1 MEGRKMSKSSLSV
14 LAKAVASK
22 RGLTQAEAER
32 FIATMFEVAGAGIQE
47 DKLLKMKWLGTF
59 KITSVKDR
67 ESVDVNTGE
76 RILIEGRDKIS
87 FTPDNILKEIINKP
101 FAQFETVVVNDGVD
115 FSDID
120 EKFANMEREEELQL
134 QKEQELQLLKGQE
147 CHDEE
152 VVQEEQNAEL
162 PQKAEL
168 SQEEEHSQEVE
179 LNEDLPQEEELSQ
192 EEEHSQEV
200 ELNEELPQE
209 AKKSQE
215 SLLDAELE
223 SQEGGQKD
231 ELPQEVNTPISE
243 ETVALS
249 SELKN
254 AEISE
259 DDIPETSEDNIS
271 QTSEDDIPETSEDD
285 IPETSEDNISQT
297 SEDTISKTEEN
308 GIPEEVGMLISH
320 LKENGSAAEEI
331 ERVEEA
337 KVKEEAEAP
346 KAAEAHVEKTPA
358 EEKIVV
364 SQSDVE
370 NKKQSEYDETLDED
384 EAYASDRHHFVIP
397 KYVVALVCVV
407 FVALLGGLCWFAFI
421 YGKMQAR
428 QEQMEMQ
435 LKAIKPQPQ
444 PKPKPKVVAP
454 VDTAKSVASLDDK
467 TDAENAPVNG
477 AQANNEQTDH
487 SQLAMKKKAKQDSI
501 RMAQANNAVKM
512 AEKASEYLN
521 DPRIRTG
528 AYRIVG
534 VEKTV
539 TVKSGQTLAGLSKL
553 YLGPGMECYMQ
564 AINGCSEIK
573 SGQKVKIP
581 KLELKRKGKKN

>member
-32 FIATMFEVAGAGIQE
+32 FIATMFEVAGDGIQE

-120 EKFANMEREEELQL
+120 EKFANMEREEEELQL
-134 QKEQELQLLKGQE
+134 QKEQE

-162 PQKAEL
+162 PQKQEL
-168 SQEEEHSQEVE
+168 SQEEEHSREEV
-179 LNEDLPQEEELSQ
+179 
-192 EEEHSQEV
+192 HSQEV
-200 ELNEELPQE
+200 ELNGDLSQE

-215 SLLDAELE
+215 SLLDAELQ

-231 ELPQEVNTPISE
+231 ELSQEVNTPISE

-259 DDIPETSEDNIS
+259 DNISETSEDNIS
-271 QTSEDDIPETSEDD
+271 QTSD
-285 IPETSEDNISQT
+285 
-297 SEDTISKTEEN
+297 DTISNTEEN
-308 GIPEEVGMLISH
+308 GIPDEVGMLISH
-320 LKENGSAAEEI
+320 LKENKSEAEEI

-337 KVKEEAEAP
+337 KVKEEAEVP

-358 EEKIVV
+358 EAKVVV
-364 SQSDVE
+364 SQSNVE
-370 NKKQSEYDETLDED
+370 NKKQPEYDETLDED
-384 EAYASDRHHFVIP
+384 EAYASDRHHLVIP
-397 KYVVALVCVV
+397 KYVVALVSVV

-435 LKAIKPQPQ
+435 LKAVKPQPQ
-444 PKPKPKVVAP
+444 PKPKPTVVTP
-454 VDTAKSVASLDDK
+454 VDTAKSVASSDDK
-467 TDAENAPVNG
+467 TDAENALANG

-487 SQLAMKKKAKQDSI
+487 AQLAMKKKAKQDSI

-539 TVKSGQTLAGLSKL
+539 TAKSGQTLAGLSKL

-573 SGQKVKIP
+573 PGQKVKIP

>member
-1 MEGRKMSKSSLSV
+1 MEGRKMNKSSLSV

-120 EKFANMEREEELQL
+120 EKFANMEREEELLL
-134 QKEQELQLLKGQE
+134 QKEQER
-147 CHDEE
+147 HDDE
-152 VVQEEQNAEL
+152 VVLEEQNAEQPQELDQNVRQSREEEQSQENL
-162 PQKAEL
+162 PDAEL
-168 SQEEEHSQEVE
+168 QSQENLPDAELQSQENLSDAE
-179 LNEDLPQEEELSQ
+179 LQSQ
-192 EEEHSQEV
+192 ENNLSDAELQSQENNLSDA
-200 ELNEELPQE
+200 ELQSQE
-209 AKKSQE
+209 NLSDAKLQSQDDGEKNDLSQE
-215 SLLDAELE
+215 SLLNEELT
-223 SQEGGQKD
+223 QENNQKV
-231 ELPQEVNTPISE
+231 EQPQEVKSPISE
-243 ETVALS
+243 ENVALS

-254 AEISE
+254 V
-259 DDIPETSEDNIS
+259 ETSADDF
-271 QTSEDDIPETSEDD
+271 SET
-285 IPETSEDNISQT
+285 
-297 SEDTISKTEEN
+297 
-308 GIPEEVGMLISH
+308 
-320 LKENGSAAEEI
+320 
-331 ERVEEA
+331 
-337 KVKEEAEAP
+337 
-346 KAAEAHVEKTPA
+346 
-358 EEKIVV
+358 
-364 SQSDVE
+364 
-370 NKKQSEYDETLDED
+370 
-384 EAYASDRHHFVIP
+384 YASDRHHLVIP

-407 FVALLGGLCWFAFI
+407 FVALLGGLCWFAFT

-454 VDTAKSVASLDDK
+454 VDTAKSVASSDDK
-467 TDAENAPVNG
+467 TDAENVLANG
-477 AQANNEQTDH
+477 AQANNAQADH
-487 SQLAMKKKAKQDSI
+487 AQLAMKKKVKQDSI

-512 AEKASEYLN
+512 AEKASVYLN

-534 VEKTV
+534 VEKTM
-539 TVKSGQTLAGLSKL
+539 TAKSGQTLAGLSKL

-573 SGQKVKIP
+573 PGQKVKIP

>member
-1 MEGRKMSKSSLSV
+1 MSKSSLSV

-32 FIATMFEVAGAGIQE
+32 FIATMFEVAGDGIQE

-101 FAQFETVVVNDGVD
+101 FAQFETVVVNDGID

-120 EKFANMEREEELQL
+120 EKFANMEREEEELQL
-134 QKEQELQLLKGQE
+134 QKEQE

-152 VVQEEQNAEL
+152 LVQEEQNAEL
-162 PQKAEL
+162 PQKEDL
-168 SQEEEHSQEVE
+168 SQEEEQPREEEHSQEVE
-179 LNEDLPQEEELSQ
+179 LNENLSQ
-192 EEEHSQEV
+192 K
-200 ELNEELPQE
+200 

-215 SLLDAELE
+215 SLLDAELQ

-231 ELPQEVNTPISE
+231 ELSQEVNTPISE

-259 DDIPETSEDNIS
+259 DDISDTSEDNIS
-271 QTSEDDIPETSEDD
+271 QTSD
-285 IPETSEDNISQT
+285 
-297 SEDTISKTEEN
+297 DTISKTEEN

-320 LKENGSAAEEI
+320 LKKNESEAEEI

-337 KVKEEAEAP
+337 KVKEEAEVP
-346 KAAEAHVEKTPA
+346 KAAEAHVEKTP
-358 EEKIVV
+358 EEAKVVV
-364 SQSDVE
+364 SQSNVE
-370 NKKQSEYDETLDED
+370 NKKQPEYDETLDED
-384 EAYASDRHHFVIP
+384 EAYASDHHHLVIP
-397 KYVVALVCVV
+397 KYVVALVSVV

-444 PKPKPKVVAP
+444 PKPKPTVVAP
-454 VDTAKSVASLDDK
+454 VDTAKSVASSDDK
-467 TDAENAPVNG
+467 TDAENALANG

-487 SQLAMKKKAKQDSI
+487 AQLAMKKKAKQDSI

-512 AEKASEYLN
+512 AEKASVYLN

-539 TVKSGQTLAGLSKL
+539 TAKSGQTLAGLSKL

-573 SGQKVKIP
+573 PGQKVKIP

>member
-1 MEGRKMSKSSLSV
+1 MSKSSLSV

-32 FIATMFEVAGAGIQE
+32 FIATMFEVAGDGIQE

-87 FTPDNILKEIINKP
+87 FTPDNILKEIVNKP
-101 FAQFETVVVNDGVD
+101 FAQFETVVVNDGID

-120 EKFANMEREEELQL
+120 EKFANMEREEEELQL
-134 QKEQELQLLKGQE
+134 QKEQE

-152 VVQEEQNAEL
+152 VVQEEQPKKE
-162 PQKAEL
+162 EL
-168 SQEEEHSQEVE
+168 SQEEEQPREEEHSQEVE
-179 LNEDLPQEEELSQ
+179 LNEDLS
-192 EEEHSQEV
+192 
-200 ELNEELPQE
+200 QE

-215 SLLDAELE
+215 SLLDAELQ

-231 ELPQEVNTPISE
+231 ELSQEANTPISE

-259 DDIPETSEDNIS
+259 DDISETSEDDISETSEDNISETSEDNIS
-271 QTSEDDIPETSEDD
+271 QTSD
-285 IPETSEDNISQT
+285 
-297 SEDTISKTEEN
+297 DTISKTEEN

-320 LKENGSAAEEI
+320 LKENKSEAEEI

-337 KVKEEAEAP
+337 KVKEEAEVP
-346 KAAEAHVEKTPA
+346 KAAEAYVEETPTEA
-358 EEKIVV
+358 KVVV
-364 SQSDVE
+364 SQSNVE
-370 NKKQSEYDETLDED
+370 NKKQPEYDETLDED
-384 EAYASDRHHFVIP
+384 EAHASDRHHLVIP
-397 KYVVALVCVV
+397 KYVVALVSVV

-444 PKPKPKVVAP
+444 PKPKPTVVAP
-454 VDTAKSVASLDDK
+454 VDTAKSVASSDDK
-467 TDAENAPVNG
+467 TDAENVLANG

-487 SQLAMKKKAKQDSI
+487 AQLAMKKKAKQDSI

-512 AEKASEYLN
+512 AEKASVYLN

-539 TVKSGQTLAGLSKL
+539 TAKSGQTLAGLSKL

-573 SGQKVKIP
+573 PGQKVKIP
-581 KLELKRKGKKN
+581 KLKLKRKGKKN

>member
-1 MEGRKMSKSSLSV
+1 MSKSSLSV

-120 EKFANMEREEELQL
+120 EKFANMEREEELLL
-134 QKEQELQLLKGQE
+134 QKEQER
-147 CHDEE
+147 HDDE
-152 VVQEEQNAEL
+152 VVLEEQNAEQPQELDQNVRQSREEEQSQENL
-162 PQKAEL
+162 PDAEL
-168 SQEEEHSQEVE
+168 QSQENNLSDAELQSQENLSDAKLQSQDDGE
-179 LNEDLPQEEELSQ
+179 KNDL
-192 EEEHSQEV
+192 
-200 ELNEELPQE
+200 
-209 AKKSQE
+209 SQE
-215 SLLDAELE
+215 SLLNEELT
-223 SQEGGQKD
+223 QENNQKV
-231 ELPQEVNTPISE
+231 EQPQEVKSPISE
-243 ETVALS
+243 ENVALS

-254 AEISE
+254 V
-259 DDIPETSEDNIS
+259 ETSADDF
-271 QTSEDDIPETSEDD
+271 SET
-285 IPETSEDNISQT
+285 
-297 SEDTISKTEEN
+297 
-308 GIPEEVGMLISH
+308 
-320 LKENGSAAEEI
+320 
-331 ERVEEA
+331 
-337 KVKEEAEAP
+337 
-346 KAAEAHVEKTPA
+346 
-358 EEKIVV
+358 
-364 SQSDVE
+364 
-370 NKKQSEYDETLDED
+370 
-384 EAYASDRHHFVIP
+384 YASDHHHLVIP

-407 FVALLGGLCWFAFI
+407 FVALLGGLCWFAFT

-444 PKPKPKVVAP
+444 PKPKPTVVAP
-454 VDTAKSVASLDDK
+454 VDTAKSVASSDDK
-467 TDAENAPVNG
+467 TDAKNVLANG

-487 SQLAMKKKAKQDSI
+487 AQLAMKKKARQDSI

-539 TVKSGQTLAGLSKL
+539 TAKSGQTLAGLSKL

-573 SGQKVKIP
+573 TGQKVKIP
-581 KLELKRKGKKN
+581 KLELKRKGKKNKSAM

>member
-1 MEGRKMSKSSLSV
+1 MSKSSLSV

-32 FIATMFEVAGAGIQE
+32 FIATMFEVAGDGIQE

-87 FTPDNILKEIINKP
+87 FTPDNILKEIVNKP
-101 FAQFETVVVNDGVD
+101 FAQFETVVVNDGID

-120 EKFANMEREEELQL
+120 EKFANMEREEEELQL
-134 QKEQELQLLKGQE
+134 QKEQE

-152 VVQEEQNAEL
+152 VVQEELNAEQ
-162 PQKAEL
+162 PQ
-168 SQEEEHSQEVE
+168 
-179 LNEDLPQEEELSQ
+179 NEDLS
-192 EEEHSQEV
+192 
-200 ELNEELPQE
+200 QE

-215 SLLDAELE
+215 SLLDAELQ

-231 ELPQEVNTPISE
+231 DLSQEANTPISE

-259 DDIPETSEDNIS
+259 DDISETSEDNIS
-271 QTSEDDIPETSEDD
+271 QTSD
-285 IPETSEDNISQT
+285 
-297 SEDTISKTEEN
+297 DTISKTEEN

-320 LKENGSAAEEI
+320 LKKNESEAEEI

-337 KVKEEAEAP
+337 KVKEEAEVP

-358 EEKIVV
+358 EAKVVV
-364 SQSDVE
+364 SQSNVE
-370 NKKQSEYDETLDED
+370 NKKQPEYDETLDED
-384 EAYASDRHHFVIP
+384 EAYASDHHHLVIP
-397 KYVVALVCVV
+397 KYVVALVSVV

-444 PKPKPKVVAP
+444 PKPKPTVVAP
-454 VDTAKSVASLDDK
+454 VDTAKSVASSDDK
-467 TDAENAPVNG
+467 TDAENALANG

-487 SQLAMKKKAKQDSI
+487 AQLAMKKKAKQDSI

-512 AEKASEYLN
+512 AEKASVYLN

-539 TVKSGQTLAGLSKL
+539 TAKSGQTLAGLSKL
-553 YLGPGMECYMQ
+553 YLGSGMECYMQ

-573 SGQKVKIP
+573 PGQKVKIP

>member
-32 FIATMFEVAGAGIQE
+32 FIATMFEVAGDGIQE

-101 FAQFETVVVNDGVD
+101 FAQFETVVVNDGID

-120 EKFANMEREEELQL
+120 EKFANMEREEEELQL
-134 QKEQELQLLKGQE
+134 QKEQECHDEKEQE

-152 VVQEEQNAEL
+152 VVQEEQNAEQ
-162 PQKAEL
+162 PQKEDL
-168 SQEEEHSQEVE
+168 SQEEEQPREEEHSQEVE
-179 LNEDLPQEEELSQ
+179 LNEDLS
-192 EEEHSQEV
+192 
-200 ELNEELPQE
+200 QE

-215 SLLDAELE
+215 SLLDAELQ
-223 SQEGGQKD
+223 SLEGGQKD
-231 ELPQEVNTPISE
+231 ELSQEVNTPISE

-259 DDIPETSEDNIS
+259 DDISETSEDNIS
-271 QTSEDDIPETSEDD
+271 QTSD
-285 IPETSEDNISQT
+285 
-297 SEDTISKTEEN
+297 DTISKTEEN

-320 LKENGSAAEEI
+320 LKKNESEAEEI

-337 KVKEEAEAP
+337 KVKEEAEVP
-346 KAAEAHVEKTPA
+346 KAAEAHVEKTP
-358 EEKIVV
+358 EEAKVV
-364 SQSDVE
+364 ASQSNVE
-370 NKKQSEYDETLDED
+370 NKKQPEYDETLDED
-384 EAYASDRHHFVIP
+384 EAYASDRHHLVIP
-397 KYVVALVCVV
+397 KYVVALVSVV

-444 PKPKPKVVAP
+444 PKPQPTVVAP
-454 VDTAKSVASLDDK
+454 VDTAKSVASSDDK
-467 TDAENAPVNG
+467 TDAENALANG

-487 SQLAMKKKAKQDSI
+487 AQLAMKKKAKQDSI

-512 AEKASEYLN
+512 AEKASVYLN

-539 TVKSGQTLAGLSKL
+539 TAKSGQTLAGLSKL

-573 SGQKVKIP
+573 PGQKVKIP

>member
-22 RGLTQAEAER
+22 RGLTQVEAER
-32 FIATMFEVAGAGIQE
+32 FIATMFDVAGAGIQE

-101 FAQFETVVVNDGVD
+101 FAQFETVVVNDGID

-120 EKFANMEREEELQL
+120 EKFANMEREEEELQL
-134 QKEQELQLLKGQE
+134 QKEQE

-162 PQKAEL
+162 PQK
-168 SQEEEHSQEVE
+168 
-179 LNEDLPQEEELSQ
+179 EELSQ
-192 EEEHSQEV
+192 EEEQPREELHSQEV
-200 ELNEELPQE
+200 ELKGDLSQE

-215 SLLDAELE
+215 SLLDAESQ

-231 ELPQEVNTPISE
+231 ELSQEVNTPISE

-259 DDIPETSEDNIS
+259 DNISETSEDNL
-271 QTSEDDIPETSEDD
+271 
-285 IPETSEDNISQT
+285 SQT

-320 LKENGSAAEEI
+320 LKENDSAAEEI

-337 KVKEEAEAP
+337 KVNEEAEVS

-358 EEKIVV
+358 EEKVVV
-364 SQSDVE
+364 SQSNVE

-384 EAYASDRHHFVIP
+384 EAYASDHHHFVIP

-407 FVALLGGLCWFAFI
+407 FVALLGGLCWFAFT

-454 VDTAKSVASLDDK
+454 VDTAKSVASSDDK
-467 TDAENAPVNG
+467 TDAENAPANG
-477 AQANNEQTDH
+477 AQANNEQADH
-487 SQLAMKKKAKQDSI
+487 AQLALKKKAKQDSI
-501 RMAQANNAVKM
+501 RMTQANDAVKM

-539 TVKSGQTLAGLSKL
+539 TAKSGQTLPGLSKL

-573 SGQKVKIP
+573 PGQKVKIP
-581 KLELKRKGKKN
+581 KLELKRKRKKN

>member
-32 FIATMFEVAGAGIQE
+32 FIATMFEVAGDGIQE

-101 FAQFETVVVNDGVD
+101 FAQFETVVVNDGID

-120 EKFANMEREEELQL
+120 EKFANMEREEEELQL
-134 QKEQELQLLKGQE
+134 QKEQE

-152 VVQEEQNAEL
+152 VVQEEQNAEQ
-162 PQKAEL
+162 PQNEDL
-168 SQEEEHSQEVE
+168 SQVEEQPREENLSQEVE
-179 LNEDLPQEEELSQ
+179 LNEDLS
-192 EEEHSQEV
+192 
-200 ELNEELPQE
+200 QE
-209 AKKSQE
+209 AKKPQE
-215 SLLDAELE
+215 SLLDAELQ
-223 SQEGGQKD
+223 SQEDGQKD
-231 ELPQEVNTPISE
+231 ELSQEVNTPISE

-259 DDIPETSEDNIS
+259 DDISETSEDNIS
-271 QTSEDDIPETSEDD
+271 QTSD
-285 IPETSEDNISQT
+285 
-297 SEDTISKTEEN
+297 DTISKTEEN

-320 LKENGSAAEEI
+320 LKKNESEAEEI

-337 KVKEEAEAP
+337 KVKEEPEVP

-358 EEKIVV
+358 EAKVVV
-364 SQSDVE
+364 SQSNVE
-370 NKKQSEYDETLDED
+370 NKKQPEYDETLDED
-384 EAYASDRHHFVIP
+384 EAYASDHHHLVIP
-397 KYVVALVCVV
+397 KYVVALVSVV

-435 LKAIKPQPQ
+435 LKAIKPQLQ

-454 VDTAKSVASLDDK
+454 VDTAKSVASSDDK
-467 TDAENAPVNG
+467 TDAENALANG

-487 SQLAMKKKAKQDSI
+487 AQLAMKKKAKQDSI

-512 AEKASEYLN
+512 AEKASVYLN

-539 TVKSGQTLAGLSKL
+539 TAKSGQTLAGLSKL

-573 SGQKVKIP
+573 PGQKVKIP

>member
-1 MEGRKMSKSSLSV
+1 MEGRKMNKSSLSV

-87 FTPDNILKEIINKP
+87 FTPDNIMKEIINKP

-120 EKFANMEREEELQL
+120 EKFANMEREEELLL
-134 QKEQELQLLKGQE
+134 QKEQER
-147 CHDEE
+147 HDDE
-152 VVQEEQNAEL
+152 VVLEEQNAEQPQELDQNVRQSREEEQSQENL
-162 PQKAEL
+162 PDAEL
-168 SQEEEHSQEVE
+168 QSQENLPDAELQSQENLPDAE
-179 LNEDLPQEEELSQ
+179 LQSQ
-192 EEEHSQEV
+192 ENLSDAELQSQENLPDA
-200 ELNEELPQE
+200 ELQSQENLPDAELQSQDDGE
-209 AKKSQE
+209 KNDLSQE
-215 SLLDAELE
+215 SLLNEELT
-223 SQEGGQKD
+223 QENNQKV
-231 ELPQEVNTPISE
+231 EQPQEVKSPISE
-243 ETVALS
+243 ENVALS

-254 AEISE
+254 V
-259 DDIPETSEDNIS
+259 ETSADDF
-271 QTSEDDIPETSEDD
+271 SET
-285 IPETSEDNISQT
+285 
-297 SEDTISKTEEN
+297 
-308 GIPEEVGMLISH
+308 
-320 LKENGSAAEEI
+320 
-331 ERVEEA
+331 
-337 KVKEEAEAP
+337 
-346 KAAEAHVEKTPA
+346 
-358 EEKIVV
+358 
-364 SQSDVE
+364 
-370 NKKQSEYDETLDED
+370 
-384 EAYASDRHHFVIP
+384 YASDRHHLVIP

-407 FVALLGGLCWFAFI
+407 FVALLGGLCWFAFT

-435 LKAIKPQPQ
+435 LKATQSQSKP
-444 PKPKPKVVAP
+444 VAAVP
-454 VDTAKSVASLDDK
+454 VDTAKSVASSDEKDLSAKMDVES
-467 TDAENAPVNG
+467 AQANG
-477 AQANNEQTDH
+477 AQANNAQADH
-487 SQLAMKKKAKQDSI
+487 AQLAMKKKAKQDSI

-539 TVKSGQTLAGLSKL
+539 TAKSGQTLAGLSKL

-573 SGQKVKIP
+573 TGQKVKIP

>member
-1 MEGRKMSKSSLSV
+1 MSKSSLSV

-32 FIATMFEVAGAGIQE
+32 FIATMFEVAGDGIQE

-87 FTPDNILKEIINKP
+87 FTPDNILKEIVNKP
-101 FAQFETVVVNDGVD
+101 FAQFETVVVNDGID

-120 EKFANMEREEELQL
+120 EKFANMEREEEELQL
-134 QKEQELQLLKGQE
+134 QKEQE
-147 CHDEE
+147 CHGEE
-152 VVQEEQNAEL
+152 VVQEEQ
-162 PQKAEL
+162 PQK
-168 SQEEEHSQEVE
+168 
-179 LNEDLPQEEELSQ
+179 EELSQ
-192 EEEHSQEV
+192 EEEQ
-200 ELNEELPQE
+200 PR
-209 AKKSQE
+209 E
-215 SLLDAELE
+215 SLLDAELQ

-231 ELPQEVNTPISE
+231 ELSQEANTPISE

-259 DDIPETSEDNIS
+259 DNISVTSEDNIS
-271 QTSEDDIPETSEDD
+271 QTSD
-285 IPETSEDNISQT
+285 
-297 SEDTISKTEEN
+297 DTISQTEEN

-320 LKENGSAAEEI
+320 LKENKSEAEEI

-337 KVKEEAEAP
+337 KVKEEAEVP
-346 KAAEAHVEKTPA
+346 KAAEAYVEKTPTEA
-358 EEKIVV
+358 KVVV
-364 SQSDVE
+364 SQSNVE
-370 NKKQSEYDETLDED
+370 NKKQPEYDETLDED
-384 EAYASDRHHFVIP
+384 EAHASDRHHLVIP
-397 KYVVALVCVV
+397 KYVVALVSVV

-454 VDTAKSVASLDDK
+454 VDTAKSVASSDDK
-467 TDAENAPVNG
+467 TDAENVLANG
-477 AQANNEQTDH
+477 AQTNNEQTDH
-487 SQLAMKKKAKQDSI
+487 AQLTMKKKAKQDSI

-512 AEKASEYLN
+512 AEKASVYLN

-539 TVKSGQTLAGLSKL
+539 TAKSGQTLAGLSKL

-573 SGQKVKIP
+573 PGQKVKIP

>member
-1 MEGRKMSKSSLSV
+1 MSKSSLSV

-32 FIATMFEVAGAGIQE
+32 FIATMFEVAGDGIQE

-101 FAQFETVVVNDGVD
+101 FAQFETVVVNDGID

-120 EKFANMEREEELQL
+120 EKFANMEREEEELQL
-134 QKEQELQLLKGQE
+134 QKEQE

-152 VVQEEQNAEL
+152 VVQEEQ
-162 PQKAEL
+162 PQK
-168 SQEEEHSQEVE
+168 
-179 LNEDLPQEEELSQ
+179 EELSQ
-192 EEEHSQEV
+192 EEEQPREEEHSQEF
-200 ELNEELPQE
+200 ELNEDLSQE
-209 AKKSQE
+209 EEQPQE
-215 SLLDAELE
+215 SLLDAELQ

-231 ELPQEVNTPISE
+231 ELSQEANTPISE

-259 DDIPETSEDNIS
+259 DDISETSEDNIS
-271 QTSEDDIPETSEDD
+271 QTSD
-285 IPETSEDNISQT
+285 
-297 SEDTISKTEEN
+297 DTISKTEEN

-320 LKENGSAAEEI
+320 LKENESEAEEI
-331 ERVEEA
+331 ERVEEV
-337 KVKEEAEAP
+337 KVKEEAEVP

-358 EEKIVV
+358 EAKVVV
-364 SQSDVE
+364 SQSNVE
-370 NKKQSEYDETLDED
+370 NKKQPEYDETLDED
-384 EAYASDRHHFVIP
+384 EAYASDRHHLVIP
-397 KYVVALVCVV
+397 KYVVALVSVV

-435 LKAIKPQPQ
+435 LKAIKPQLQ
-444 PKPKPKVVAP
+444 PKPKPTVVAP
-454 VDTAKSVASLDDK
+454 VDTAKSVASSDDK
-467 TDAENAPVNG
+467 TDAENVQANG

-487 SQLAMKKKAKQDSI
+487 AQLAMKKKAKQDSI

-512 AEKASEYLN
+512 AEKASVYLN

-539 TVKSGQTLAGLSKL
+539 TAKSGQTLAGLSKL

-573 SGQKVKIP
+573 PGQKVKIP

>member
-32 FIATMFEVAGAGIQE
+32 FIATMFEVAGDGIQE

-101 FAQFETVVVNDGVD
+101 FAQFETVVVNDGID

-120 EKFANMEREEELQL
+120 EKFANMEREEEELQL
-134 QKEQELQLLKGQE
+134 QKEQE

-152 VVQEEQNAEL
+152 VVQEEQNAEQ
-162 PQKAEL
+162 PQ
-168 SQEEEHSQEVE
+168 
-179 LNEDLPQEEELSQ
+179 NEDLS
-192 EEEHSQEV
+192 
-200 ELNEELPQE
+200 QE

-215 SLLDAELE
+215 SLLDAELQ

-231 ELPQEVNTPISE
+231 ELSQEANTPISE

-254 AEISE
+254 AEIPE
-259 DDIPETSEDNIS
+259 DDISETSEDNIS
-271 QTSEDDIPETSEDD
+271 QTSED
-285 IPETSEDNISQT
+285 NISQT
-297 SEDTISKTEEN
+297 SDDTISKTEEN

-320 LKENGSAAEEI
+320 LKENKSEAEEI

-337 KVKEEAEAP
+337 KVKEEAEVP
-346 KAAEAHVEKTPA
+346 KAAEVHVEETPA
-358 EEKIVV
+358 EAKVV
-364 SQSDVE
+364 ASQSNVE
-370 NKKQSEYDETLDED
+370 NKKQPEYDETLNED
-384 EAYASDRHHFVIP
+384 EAYASDRHHLVIP
-397 KYVVALVCVV
+397 KYVVALVSVV

-454 VDTAKSVASLDDK
+454 VDTAKSVASSDDK
-467 TDAENAPVNG
+467 TDAENVQANG

-487 SQLAMKKKAKQDSI
+487 AQLAMKKKAKQDSI

-512 AEKASEYLN
+512 AEKASVYLN

-539 TVKSGQTLAGLSKL
+539 TAKSGQTLAGLSKL

-573 SGQKVKIP
+573 PGQKVKIP

>member
-1 MEGRKMSKSSLSV
+1 MSKSSLSV

-32 FIATMFEVAGAGIQE
+32 FIATMFEVAGDGIQE

-87 FTPDNILKEIINKP
+87 FTPDNILKEIVNKP
-101 FAQFETVVVNDGVD
+101 FAQFETVVVNDGID

-120 EKFANMEREEELQL
+120 EKFANMEREEEELQL
-134 QKEQELQLLKGQE
+134 QKEQE

-152 VVQEEQNAEL
+152 VVQEELNAEQ
-162 PQKAEL
+162 PQ
-168 SQEEEHSQEVE
+168 
-179 LNEDLPQEEELSQ
+179 NEDLS
-192 EEEHSQEV
+192 
-200 ELNEELPQE
+200 QE

-215 SLLDAELE
+215 SLLDAELQ

-231 ELPQEVNTPISE
+231 DLSQEANTPISE

-259 DDIPETSEDNIS
+259 DDISVTSEDNIS
-271 QTSEDDIPETSEDD
+271 QTSD
-285 IPETSEDNISQT
+285 
-297 SEDTISKTEEN
+297 DTISKTEEN

-320 LKENGSAAEEI
+320 LKKNESEAEEI

-337 KVKEEAEAP
+337 KVKEEAEVP

-358 EEKIVV
+358 EAKVVV
-364 SQSDVE
+364 SQSNVE
-370 NKKQSEYDETLDED
+370 NKKQPEYDETLDED
-384 EAYASDRHHFVIP
+384 EAYASDHHHLVIP
-397 KYVVALVCVV
+397 KYVVALVSVV

-444 PKPKPKVVAP
+444 PKPKPTVVAP
-454 VDTAKSVASLDDK
+454 VDTAKSVASSDDK
-467 TDAENAPVNG
+467 TDAENALANG

-487 SQLAMKKKAKQDSI
+487 AQLAMKKKAKQDSI

-512 AEKASEYLN
+512 AEKASVYLN

-539 TVKSGQTLAGLSKL
+539 TAKSGQTLAGLSKL
-553 YLGPGMECYMQ
+553 YLGSGMECYMQ

-573 SGQKVKIP
+573 PGQKVKIP

>member
-101 FAQFETVVVNDGVD
+101 FAQFETVVVNDGID

-120 EKFANMEREEELQL
+120 EKFANMEREEEELQL
-134 QKEQELQLLKGQE
+134 QKEQE

-152 VVQEEQNAEL
+152 VVQEEQNAEQT
-162 PQKAEL
+162 QKEEL
-168 SQEEEHSQEVE
+168 SQGEEQPREEEHSQEVE
-179 LNEDLPQEEELSQ
+179 LNENLSQ
-192 EEEHSQEV
+192 EE
-200 ELNEELPQE
+200 
-209 AKKSQE
+209 KKSQE
-215 SLLDAELE
+215 SLLDAELQ

-231 ELPQEVNTPISE
+231 ELSQEVNTPISE

-259 DDIPETSEDNIS
+259 DDISETSEDNIS
-271 QTSEDDIPETSEDD
+271 QTSD
-285 IPETSEDNISQT
+285 
-297 SEDTISKTEEN
+297 DTISKTEEN

-320 LKENGSAAEEI
+320 LKKNESEAEEI

-337 KVKEEAEAP
+337 KVKEEAGVP
-346 KAAEAHVEKTPA
+346 KAAEAHVEKTP
-358 EEKIVV
+358 EEAKVV
-364 SQSDVE
+364 ASQSNVE
-370 NKKQSEYDETLDED
+370 NKKQPEYDETLDED
-384 EAYASDRHHFVIP
+384 EAYASDRHHLVIP
-397 KYVVALVCVV
+397 KYVVALVSVV

-454 VDTAKSVASLDDK
+454 VDTAKSVASSDDK
-467 TDAENAPVNG
+467 TDAENALANG

-487 SQLAMKKKAKQDSI
+487 AQLAMKKKAKQDSI

-512 AEKASEYLN
+512 AEKASVYLN

-539 TVKSGQTLAGLSKL
+539 TAKSGQTLAGLSKL

-573 SGQKVKIP
+573 PGQKVKIP

>member
-1 MEGRKMSKSSLSV
+1 MSKSSLSV

-32 FIATMFEVAGAGIQE
+32 FIATMFEVAGDGIQE

-101 FAQFETVVVNDGVD
+101 FAQFETVVVNDGID

-120 EKFANMEREEELQL
+120 EKFANMEREEEELQL
-134 QKEQELQLLKGQE
+134 QKEQE

-152 VVQEEQNAEL
+152 VVQEEQNAEQ
-162 PQKAEL
+162 PQ
-168 SQEEEHSQEVE
+168 
-179 LNEDLPQEEELSQ
+179 NEDLS
-192 EEEHSQEV
+192 
-200 ELNEELPQE
+200 QE

-215 SLLDAELE
+215 SLLDAELQ
-223 SQEGGQKD
+223 SQEGGQND
-231 ELPQEVNTPISE
+231 ELSQEVNTPISE

-259 DDIPETSEDNIS
+259 DDISETSEDNIS
-271 QTSEDDIPETSEDD
+271 QTSD
-285 IPETSEDNISQT
+285 
-297 SEDTISKTEEN
+297 DTISKTEEN
-308 GIPEEVGMLISH
+308 GIPEEVGILISH
-320 LKENGSAAEEI
+320 LKENESEAEEI

-337 KVKEEAEAP
+337 KVKEEAEVP
-346 KAAEAHVEKTPA
+346 KAAEAHVEKTP
-358 EEKIVV
+358 EEAKVVV
-364 SQSDVE
+364 SQSNVE
-370 NKKQSEYDETLDED
+370 NKKQPEYDETLDED
-384 EAYASDRHHFVIP
+384 EAYASDHHHLVIP
-397 KYVVALVCVV
+397 KYVVALVSVV

-454 VDTAKSVASLDDK
+454 VDTAKSVASSDDK
-467 TDAENAPVNG
+467 TDAENALANG

-487 SQLAMKKKAKQDSI
+487 AQLAMKKKAKQDSI

-512 AEKASEYLN
+512 AEKASVYLN

-539 TVKSGQTLAGLSKL
+539 TAKSGQTLAGLSKH

-573 SGQKVKIP
+573 PGQKVKIP

>member
-32 FIATMFEVAGAGIQE
+32 FIATMFEVAGDGIQE

-101 FAQFETVVVNDGVD
+101 FAQFETVVVNDGID

-120 EKFANMEREEELQL
+120 EKFANMEREEEELQL
-134 QKEQELQLLKGQE
+134 QKEQE

-152 VVQEEQNAEL
+152 VVQEEQNAEQ
-162 PQKAEL
+162 PQKEEL
-168 SQEEEHSQEVE
+168 SQEEEQPREEEHSQEVE
-179 LNEDLPQEEELSQ
+179 LNEDLS
-192 EEEHSQEV
+192 
-200 ELNEELPQE
+200 QE

-215 SLLDAELE
+215 SLLDAELQ

-231 ELPQEVNTPISE
+231 ELSQEANTPISE

-259 DDIPETSEDNIS
+259 DDISETSEDNIS
-271 QTSEDDIPETSEDD
+271 QTSD
-285 IPETSEDNISQT
+285 
-297 SEDTISKTEEN
+297 DTISKTEEN

-320 LKENGSAAEEI
+320 LKKNESEAEEI
-331 ERVEEA
+331 EKVEEA
-337 KVKEEAEAP
+337 KVKEEAEVP
-346 KAAEAHVEKTPA
+346 KAAEAHVEKTP
-358 EEKIVV
+358 EEAKVVV
-364 SQSDVE
+364 SQSNVE
-370 NKKQSEYDETLDED
+370 NKKQPEYDETLDED
-384 EAYASDRHHFVIP
+384 EAYASDHHHLVIP
-397 KYVVALVCVV
+397 KYVVALVSVV

-444 PKPKPKVVAP
+444 PKPKPTVVAP
-454 VDTAKSVASLDDK
+454 VDTAKSVASSDDK
-467 TDAENAPVNG
+467 TDAENVLANG

-487 SQLAMKKKAKQDSI
+487 AQLAMKKKAKQDSI

-512 AEKASEYLN
+512 AEKASVYLN

-539 TVKSGQTLAGLSKL
+539 TAKSGQTLAGLSKL

-573 SGQKVKIP
+573 PGQKVKIP

>member
-1 MEGRKMSKSSLSV
+1 MSKSSLSV

-32 FIATMFEVAGAGIQE
+32 FIATMFEVAGDGIQE

-87 FTPDNILKEIINKP
+87 FTPDNILKEIVNKP
-101 FAQFETVVVNDGVD
+101 FAQFETVVVNDGID

-120 EKFANMEREEELQL
+120 EKFANMEREEEELQL
-134 QKEQELQLLKGQE
+134 QKEQE

-152 VVQEEQNAEL
+152 VVQEEQNAEQ
-162 PQKAEL
+162 PQK
-168 SQEEEHSQEVE
+168 
-179 LNEDLPQEEELSQ
+179 EELSQ
-192 EEEHSQEV
+192 EEEQ
-200 ELNEELPQE
+200 P
-209 AKKSQE
+209 QE
-215 SLLDAELE
+215 SLLDAELQ

-231 ELPQEVNTPISE
+231 ELSQEANTPISE

-259 DDIPETSEDNIS
+259 DNISVTSEDNIS
-271 QTSEDDIPETSEDD
+271 QTSD
-285 IPETSEDNISQT
+285 
-297 SEDTISKTEEN
+297 DTISKTEEN

-320 LKENGSAAEEI
+320 LKENKSEAEEI

-337 KVKEEAEAP
+337 KVKEEAEVP

-358 EEKIVV
+358 EAKVVV
-364 SQSDVE
+364 SQSNVE
-370 NKKQSEYDETLDED
+370 NKKQPEYDETLDED
-384 EAYASDRHHFVIP
+384 EAYASDHHHLVIP
-397 KYVVALVCVV
+397 KYVVALVSVV

-444 PKPKPKVVAP
+444 PKPKPTVVAP
-454 VDTAKSVASLDDK
+454 VDTAKSVASSDDK
-467 TDAENAPVNG
+467 TDAENALANG

-487 SQLAMKKKAKQDSI
+487 AQLAMKKKAKQDSI

-512 AEKASEYLN
+512 AEKASVYLN

-539 TVKSGQTLAGLSKL
+539 TAKSGQTLAGLSKL
-553 YLGPGMECYMQ
+553 YLGSGMECYMQ

-573 SGQKVKIP
+573 PGQKVKIP

>member
-32 FIATMFEVAGAGIQE
+32 FIATMFEVAGDGIQE

-101 FAQFETVVVNDGVD
+101 FAQFETVVVNDGID

-120 EKFANMEREEELQL
+120 EKFANMEREEEELQL
-134 QKEQELQLLKGQE
+134 QKEQE

-152 VVQEEQNAEL
+152 VVQEEQNAEQ
-162 PQKAEL
+162 PQKEEL
-168 SQEEEHSQEVE
+168 SQVEEQPREENLSQEVE
-179 LNEDLPQEEELSQ
+179 LNEDLS
-192 EEEHSQEV
+192 
-200 ELNEELPQE
+200 QE

-215 SLLDAELE
+215 SLLDAELQ

-231 ELPQEVNTPISE
+231 DLSQEANTPISE

-259 DDIPETSEDNIS
+259 DDISETSEDNIS
-271 QTSEDDIPETSEDD
+271 QTSD
-285 IPETSEDNISQT
+285 
-297 SEDTISKTEEN
+297 DTISKTEEN

-320 LKENGSAAEEI
+320 LKKNESEAEEI
-331 ERVEEA
+331 EKVEEA
-337 KVKEEAEAP
+337 KVKEEAEVP

-358 EEKIVV
+358 EAKVVV
-364 SQSDVE
+364 SQSNVE
-370 NKKQSEYDETLDED
+370 NKKQPEYDETLDED
-384 EAYASDRHHFVIP
+384 EAYASDRHHLVIP
-397 KYVVALVCVV
+397 KYVVALVSVV

-454 VDTAKSVASLDDK
+454 VDTAKSVASSDDK
-467 TDAENAPVNG
+467 TDAANALANG

-487 SQLAMKKKAKQDSI
+487 AQLAMKKKAKQDSI

-512 AEKASEYLN
+512 AEKASVYLN

-539 TVKSGQTLAGLSKL
+539 TAKSGQTLAGLSKL

-573 SGQKVKIP
+573 PGQKVKIP

>member
-32 FIATMFEVAGAGIQE
+32 FIATMFEVAGDGIQE

-101 FAQFETVVVNDGVD
+101 FAQFETVVVNDGID

-120 EKFANMEREEELQL
+120 EKFANMEREEEELQL
-134 QKEQELQLLKGQE
+134 QKEQE

-152 VVQEEQNAEL
+152 VVQEEQNAEQ
-162 PQKAEL
+162 PQK
-168 SQEEEHSQEVE
+168 
-179 LNEDLPQEEELSQ
+179 EELSQ
-192 EEEHSQEV
+192 EEEQ
-200 ELNEELPQE
+200 P
-209 AKKSQE
+209 QE
-215 SLLDAELE
+215 SLLDAELQ

-231 ELPQEVNTPISE
+231 ELSQEANTPISE

-259 DDIPETSEDNIS
+259 DDISETSEDNIS
-271 QTSEDDIPETSEDD
+271 QTSED
-285 IPETSEDNISQT
+285 NISQT
-297 SEDTISKTEEN
+297 SDDTISKTEEN

-320 LKENGSAAEEI
+320 LKENKSEAEKI

-337 KVKEEAEAP
+337 KVKEEAEVP
-346 KAAEAHVEKTPA
+346 KAAEAYVEETPA
-358 EEKIVV
+358 EAKVVV
-364 SQSDVE
+364 SQTNVE
-370 NKKQSEYDETLDED
+370 NKKQPEYDETLDED
-384 EAYASDRHHFVIP
+384 EAYASDRHHLVIP
-397 KYVVALVCVV
+397 KYVVALVSVV

-454 VDTAKSVASLDDK
+454 VDTAKSVASSDDK
-467 TDAENAPVNG
+467 TDAENVLANG
-477 AQANNEQTDH
+477 AQTNNEQTDH
-487 SQLAMKKKAKQDSI
+487 AQLAMKKKAKQDSI

-512 AEKASEYLN
+512 AEKASVYLN

-539 TVKSGQTLAGLSKL
+539 TAKSGQTLAGLSKL

-573 SGQKVKIP
+573 PGQKVKIP
-581 KLELKRKGKKN
+581 KLKLKRKGKKN

>member
-1 MEGRKMSKSSLSV
+1 MSKSSLSV

-22 RGLTQAEAER
+22 RGLTQVEAER
-32 FIATMFEVAGAGIQE
+32 FIATMFDVAGAGIQE

-120 EKFANMEREEELQL
+120 EKFANMEREEEELQL
-134 QKEQELQLLKGQE
+134 QKEQE

-162 PQKAEL
+162 PQK
-168 SQEEEHSQEVE
+168 
-179 LNEDLPQEEELSQ
+179 EELSQ
-192 EEEHSQEV
+192 EEEQPREELHSQEV
-200 ELNEELPQE
+200 ELKGDLSQE

-215 SLLDAELE
+215 SLLDAESQ

-231 ELPQEVNTPISE
+231 ELSQEVNTPISE

-259 DDIPETSEDNIS
+259 DNISETSEDNL
-271 QTSEDDIPETSEDD
+271 
-285 IPETSEDNISQT
+285 SQT

-320 LKENGSAAEEI
+320 LKENDSAAEEI

-337 KVKEEAEAP
+337 KVNEEAEVS

-358 EEKIVV
+358 EEKVVV
-364 SQSDVE
+364 SQSNVE

-384 EAYASDRHHFVIP
+384 EAYASDHHHFVIP

-407 FVALLGGLCWFAFI
+407 FVALLGGLCWFAFT

-454 VDTAKSVASLDDK
+454 VDTAKSVASSDDK
-467 TDAENAPVNG
+467 TDAENAPANG
-477 AQANNEQTDH
+477 AQANNEQADH
-487 SQLAMKKKAKQDSI
+487 AQLALKKKAKQDSI
-501 RMAQANNAVKM
+501 RMTQANDAVKM

-539 TVKSGQTLAGLSKL
+539 TAKSGQTLPGLSKL

-573 SGQKVKIP
+573 PGQKVKIP
-581 KLELKRKGKKN
+581 KLELKRKRKKN

>member
-1 MEGRKMSKSSLSV
+1 MEGRKMNKSSLSV

-134 QKEQELQLLKGQE
+134 QKEQER
-147 CHDEE
+147 HDDE
-152 VVQEEQNAEL
+152 VVLEEQNAEQPQELDQNVRQSREEEQSQENL
-162 PQKAEL
+162 PDAEL
-168 SQEEEHSQEVE
+168 QSQENLPDAELQSQENLSDAE
-179 LNEDLPQEEELSQ
+179 LQSQ
-192 EEEHSQEV
+192 ENLSDAELQSQENNLSDA
-200 ELNEELPQE
+200 ELQSQE
-209 AKKSQE
+209 NLSDAKLQSQDDGEKNDLSQE
-215 SLLDAELE
+215 SLLNEELT
-223 SQEGGQKD
+223 QENNQKV
-231 ELPQEVNTPISE
+231 EQPQEVKSPISE
-243 ETVALS
+243 ENVALS

-254 AEISE
+254 V
-259 DDIPETSEDNIS
+259 ETSADDF
-271 QTSEDDIPETSEDD
+271 SET
-285 IPETSEDNISQT
+285 
-297 SEDTISKTEEN
+297 
-308 GIPEEVGMLISH
+308 
-320 LKENGSAAEEI
+320 
-331 ERVEEA
+331 
-337 KVKEEAEAP
+337 
-346 KAAEAHVEKTPA
+346 
-358 EEKIVV
+358 
-364 SQSDVE
+364 
-370 NKKQSEYDETLDED
+370 
-384 EAYASDRHHFVIP
+384 YASDRHHLVIP

-407 FVALLGGLCWFAFI
+407 FVALLGGLCWFAFT

-444 PKPKPKVVAP
+444 PKPKPTVVAP
-454 VDTAKSVASLDDK
+454 VDTAKSVVSSDDK
-467 TDAENAPVNG
+467 TDAENAQANG
-477 AQANNEQTDH
+477 AQANNAQADH
-487 SQLAMKKKAKQDSI
+487 AQLAMKKKAKQDSI

-539 TVKSGQTLAGLSKL
+539 TAKSGQTLAGLSKL

-573 SGQKVKIP
+573 TGQKVKVP

>member
-32 FIATMFEVAGAGIQE
+32 FIATMFEVAGDGIQE

-101 FAQFETVVVNDGVD
+101 FAQFETVVVNDGID

-120 EKFANMEREEELQL
+120 EKFANMEREEEELQL
-134 QKEQELQLLKGQE
+134 QKEQE

-152 VVQEEQNAEL
+152 VVQEEQNAEQ
-162 PQKAEL
+162 PQKEEL
-168 SQEEEHSQEVE
+168 SQVEEQPREENLSQEVE
-179 LNEDLPQEEELSQ
+179 LNEDLS
-192 EEEHSQEV
+192 
-200 ELNEELPQE
+200 QE

-215 SLLDAELE
+215 SLLDAELQ

-231 ELPQEVNTPISE
+231 ELSQEVNTPISE

-259 DDIPETSEDNIS
+259 DDISETSEDNIS
-271 QTSEDDIPETSEDD
+271 QTSD
-285 IPETSEDNISQT
+285 
-297 SEDTISKTEEN
+297 DTISKTEEN
-308 GIPEEVGMLISH
+308 GIPEEVGILISH
-320 LKENGSAAEEI
+320 LKENESEAEEI

-337 KVKEEAEAP
+337 KVKEEAEVP
-346 KAAEAHVEKTPA
+346 KAAEAHVEKTP
-358 EEKIVV
+358 EEAKVVV
-364 SQSDVE
+364 SQSNVE
-370 NKKQSEYDETLDED
+370 NKKQPEYDETLDED
-384 EAYASDRHHFVIP
+384 EAYASDHHHLVIP
-397 KYVVALVCVV
+397 KYVVALVSVV

-444 PKPKPKVVAP
+444 PKTKPKVVAP
-454 VDTAKSVASLDDK
+454 VDTAKSVASSDDK
-467 TDAENAPVNG
+467 TDAENALANG

-487 SQLAMKKKAKQDSI
+487 AQLAMKKKAKQDSI

-512 AEKASEYLN
+512 AEKASVYLN

-539 TVKSGQTLAGLSKL
+539 TAKSGQTLAGLSKL

-573 SGQKVKIP
+573 PGQKVKIP

>member
-1 MEGRKMSKSSLSV
+1 MSKSSLSV

-32 FIATMFEVAGAGIQE
+32 FIATMFEVAGDGIQE

-101 FAQFETVVVNDGVD
+101 FAQFETVVVNDGID

-120 EKFANMEREEELQL
+120 EKFANMEREEEELQL
-134 QKEQELQLLKGQE
+134 QKEQE

-152 VVQEEQNAEL
+152 VVQEEQNAEQT
-162 PQKAEL
+162 QKEEL
-168 SQEEEHSQEVE
+168 SQGEEQPREEEHSQEVE
-179 LNEDLPQEEELSQ
+179 LNENLSQ
-192 EEEHSQEV
+192 EE
-200 ELNEELPQE
+200 
-209 AKKSQE
+209 KKSQE
-215 SLLDAELE
+215 SLLDAELQ

-231 ELPQEVNTPISE
+231 ELSQEVNTPISE

-259 DDIPETSEDNIS
+259 DDISETSEDNIS
-271 QTSEDDIPETSEDD
+271 QTSD
-285 IPETSEDNISQT
+285 
-297 SEDTISKTEEN
+297 DTISKTEEN

-320 LKENGSAAEEI
+320 LKKNESEAEEI

-337 KVKEEAEAP
+337 KVKEEAGIP
-346 KAAEAHVEKTPA
+346 KAAEAHVEKTP
-358 EEKIVV
+358 EEAKVV
-364 SQSDVE
+364 ASQSNVE
-370 NKKQSEYDETLDED
+370 NKKQPEYDETLDED
-384 EAYASDRHHFVIP
+384 EAYASDRHHLVIP
-397 KYVVALVCVV
+397 KYVVALVSVV

-454 VDTAKSVASLDDK
+454 VDTAKSVASSDDK
-467 TDAENAPVNG
+467 TDAENALANG

-487 SQLAMKKKAKQDSI
+487 AQLAMKKKAKQDSI

-512 AEKASEYLN
+512 AEKASVYLN

-539 TVKSGQTLAGLSKL
+539 TAKSGQTLAGLSKL

-573 SGQKVKIP
+573 PGQKVKIP

>member
-32 FIATMFEVAGAGIQE
+32 FIATMFEVAGDGIQE

-101 FAQFETVVVNDGVD
+101 FAQFETVVVNDGID

-120 EKFANMEREEELQL
+120 EKFANMEREEEELQL
-134 QKEQELQLLKGQE
+134 QKEQE

-162 PQKAEL
+162 PQKEEL
-168 SQEEEHSQEVE
+168 FQEEEQPREEEHSQEFE
-179 LNEDLPQEEELSQ
+179 LNEDLS
-192 EEEHSQEV
+192 
-200 ELNEELPQE
+200 QE

-215 SLLDAELE
+215 SLLDAELQ

-231 ELPQEVNTPISE
+231 ELSQEVNTPISE
-243 ETVALS
+243 ETVALP

-259 DDIPETSEDNIS
+259 DDISETSEDNIS
-271 QTSEDDIPETSEDD
+271 QTSD
-285 IPETSEDNISQT
+285 
-297 SEDTISKTEEN
+297 DTISKTEEN

-320 LKENGSAAEEI
+320 LKKNESEAEEI

-337 KVKEEAEAP
+337 KVKEEAEVP
-346 KAAEAHVEKTPA
+346 KAAEAHVEKTPVEA
-358 EEKIVV
+358 KVVV
-364 SQSDVE
+364 SQSNVE
-370 NKKQSEYDETLDED
+370 NKKQPEYDETLDED
-384 EAYASDRHHFVIP
+384 EAYASDRHHLVIP
-397 KYVVALVCVV
+397 KYVVALVSVV

-444 PKPKPKVVAP
+444 PKPKPTVVAP
-454 VDTAKSVASLDDK
+454 VDTAKSVASSDDK
-467 TDAENAPVNG
+467 TDAENVLANG

-487 SQLAMKKKAKQDSI
+487 AQLAMKKKAKQDSI

-512 AEKASEYLN
+512 AEKASVYLN

-539 TVKSGQTLAGLSKL
+539 TAKSGQTLAGLSKL

-573 SGQKVKIP
+573 PGQKVKIP

>member
-32 FIATMFEVAGAGIQE
+32 FIATMFEVAGDGIQE

-87 FTPDNILKEIINKP
+87 FTPDNILKEIVNKP
-101 FAQFETVVVNDGVD
+101 FAQFETVVVNDGID

-120 EKFANMEREEELQL
+120 EKFANMEREEEELQL
-134 QKEQELQLLKGQE
+134 QKEQE

-152 VVQEEQNAEL
+152 VVQEEQNAEQ
-162 PQKAEL
+162 PQK
-168 SQEEEHSQEVE
+168 
-179 LNEDLPQEEELSQ
+179 EELSQ
-192 EEEHSQEV
+192 EEEQPREEEYSQKV
-200 ELNEELPQE
+200 ELNENLSQE

-215 SLLDAELE
+215 SLLDAELQ

-231 ELPQEVNTPISE
+231 ELSQEANTPISE
-243 ETVALS
+243 EMVALS

-259 DDIPETSEDNIS
+259 DDISETSEDNIS
-271 QTSEDDIPETSEDD
+271 QTSD
-285 IPETSEDNISQT
+285 
-297 SEDTISKTEEN
+297 DTISKTEEN

-320 LKENGSAAEEI
+320 LKKNESEAEEI

-337 KVKEEAEAP
+337 KVKEEAGVP
-346 KAAEAHVEKTPA
+346 KTAEAHVEKTP
-358 EEKIVV
+358 EEAKVV
-364 SQSDVE
+364 ASQSNVE
-370 NKKQSEYDETLDED
+370 NKKQPEYDETLDED
-384 EAYASDRHHFVIP
+384 EAYASDRHHLVIP
-397 KYVVALVCVV
+397 KYVVALVSVV

-454 VDTAKSVASLDDK
+454 VDTAKSVASSDDK
-467 TDAENAPVNG
+467 TDAANALANG

-487 SQLAMKKKAKQDSI
+487 AQLAMKKKAKQDSI

-512 AEKASEYLN
+512 AEKASVYLN

-539 TVKSGQTLAGLSKL
+539 TAKSGQTLAGLSKL

-573 SGQKVKIP
+573 PGQKVKIP

>member
-1 MEGRKMSKSSLSV
+1 MSKSSLSV

-32 FIATMFEVAGAGIQE
+32 FIATMFEVAGDGIQE
-47 DKLLKMKWLGTF
+47 DKSLKMKWLGTF

-101 FAQFETVVVNDGVD
+101 FAQFETVVVNDGID

-120 EKFANMEREEELQL
+120 EKFANMEREEEELQL
-134 QKEQELQLLKGQE
+134 QKEQE

-152 VVQEEQNAEL
+152 VVQEEQ
-162 PQKAEL
+162 PQK
-168 SQEEEHSQEVE
+168 
-179 LNEDLPQEEELSQ
+179 EELSQ
-192 EEEHSQEV
+192 EEEQ
-200 ELNEELPQE
+200 PR
-209 AKKSQE
+209 E
-215 SLLDAELE
+215 SLLDAELQ

-231 ELPQEVNTPISE
+231 ELSQEANTPISE

-259 DDIPETSEDNIS
+259 DNISVTSEDNIS
-271 QTSEDDIPETSEDD
+271 QTSD
-285 IPETSEDNISQT
+285 
-297 SEDTISKTEEN
+297 DTISKTEEN

-320 LKENGSAAEEI
+320 LKENKSEAEEI

-337 KVKEEAEAP
+337 KVKEEAEVP
-346 KAAEAHVEKTPA
+346 KAAEAYVEETPA
-358 EEKIVV
+358 EAKVV
-364 SQSDVE
+364 ASQSNVE
-370 NKKQSEYDETLDED
+370 NKKQPEYDETLDED
-384 EAYASDRHHFVIP
+384 EAHASDRHHLVIP
-397 KYVVALVCVV
+397 KYVVALVSVV

-454 VDTAKSVASLDDK
+454 VDTAKSVASSDDK
-467 TDAENAPVNG
+467 TDAENALANG
-477 AQANNEQTDH
+477 AQTDNEQTDH
-487 SQLAMKKKAKQDSI
+487 AQLAMKKKAKQDSI

-512 AEKASEYLN
+512 AEKASVYLN

-539 TVKSGQTLAGLSKL
+539 TAKSGQTLAGLSKL
-553 YLGPGMECYMQ
+553 YLGSGMECYMQ

-573 SGQKVKIP
+573 PGQKVKIP

>member
-1 MEGRKMSKSSLSV
+1 MEGRKMNKSSLSV

-32 FIATMFEVAGAGIQE
+32 FIATMFEVAGDGIQE

-101 FAQFETVVVNDGVD
+101 FAQFETVVVNDGID

-120 EKFANMEREEELQL
+120 EKFANMEREEEELQL
-134 QKEQELQLLKGQE
+134 QKEQE

-152 VVQEEQNAEL
+152 VVQEEQNAEQ
-162 PQKAEL
+162 PQKEEL
-168 SQEEEHSQEVE
+168 SQVEEQPREENLSQEVE
-179 LNEDLPQEEELSQ
+179 LNEDLS
-192 EEEHSQEV
+192 
-200 ELNEELPQE
+200 QE

-215 SLLDAELE
+215 SLLDAELQ

-231 ELPQEVNTPISE
+231 DLSQEANTPISE

-259 DDIPETSEDNIS
+259 DDISETSEDNIS
-271 QTSEDDIPETSEDD
+271 QTSD
-285 IPETSEDNISQT
+285 
-297 SEDTISKTEEN
+297 DTISKTEEN

-320 LKENGSAAEEI
+320 LKKNESEAEEI
-331 ERVEEA
+331 EKVEET
-337 KVKEEAEAP
+337 KVKEEAEVP

-358 EEKIVV
+358 EAKVVV
-364 SQSDVE
+364 SQSNVE
-370 NKKQSEYDETLDED
+370 NKKQPEYDETLDED
-384 EAYASDRHHFVIP
+384 EAYASDHHHLVIP
-397 KYVVALVCVV
+397 KYVVALVSVV

-454 VDTAKSVASLDDK
+454 VDTAKSVASSDDK
-467 TDAENAPVNG
+467 TDAANALANG

-487 SQLAMKKKAKQDSI
+487 AQLAMKKKAKQDSI

-512 AEKASEYLN
+512 AEKASVYLN

-539 TVKSGQTLAGLSKL
+539 TAKSGQTLAGLSKL

-573 SGQKVKIP
+573 PGQKVKIP

>member
-1 MEGRKMSKSSLSV
+1 MEGRKMNKSSLSV

-87 FTPDNILKEIINKP
+87 FTPDNIMKEIINKP

-120 EKFANMEREEELQL
+120 EKFANMEREEEELRL
-134 QKEQELQLLKGQE
+134 QKEQE

-152 VVQEEQNAEL
+152 VVQEEQNAEQ
-162 PQKAEL
+162 PQKEEL
-168 SQEEEHSQEVE
+168 SQEEEQPREEEYSQEVE
-179 LNEDLPQEEELSQ
+179 LNENLS
-192 EEEHSQEV
+192 
-200 ELNEELPQE
+200 QE

-215 SLLDAELE
+215 SLLNAELQ

-231 ELPQEVNTPISE
+231 ELSQEVNTPISE

-259 DDIPETSEDNIS
+259 DDISETSEDNIS
-271 QTSEDDIPETSEDD
+271 QTSD
-285 IPETSEDNISQT
+285 
-297 SEDTISKTEEN
+297 DTISKTEEN
-308 GIPEEVGMLISH
+308 GIPEEVGILISH
-320 LKENGSAAEEI
+320 LKENESEAEEI

-337 KVKEEAEAP
+337 KVKEEAEVP
-346 KAAEAHVEKTPA
+346 KAAEAHVEKMPA
-358 EEKIVV
+358 EAKVVV
-364 SQSDVE
+364 SQSNVE
-370 NKKQSEYDETLDED
+370 NKKQPEYDETLDED
-384 EAYASDRHHFVIP
+384 EAYASDHHHLVIP
-397 KYVVALVCVV
+397 KYVVALVSVV

-421 YGKMQAR
+421 YGRMQAR

-454 VDTAKSVASLDDK
+454 VDTAKSVASSDDK
-467 TDAENAPVNG
+467 TDAENVLANG

-487 SQLAMKKKAKQDSI
+487 AQLAMKKKAKQDSI

-512 AEKASEYLN
+512 AEKASVYLN

-539 TVKSGQTLAGLSKL
+539 TAKSGQTLAGLSKL

-573 SGQKVKIP
+573 PGQKVKIP

>member
-1 MEGRKMSKSSLSV
+1 MSKSSLSV

-32 FIATMFEVAGAGIQE
+32 FIATMFEVAGDGIQE

-101 FAQFETVVVNDGVD
+101 FAQFETVVVNDGID

-120 EKFANMEREEELQL
+120 EKFANMEREEEELQF
-134 QKEQELQLLKGQE
+134 QKEQE

-152 VVQEEQNAEL
+152 VVQEEQNAEQ
-162 PQKAEL
+162 PQKEEQ
-168 SQEEEHSQEVE
+168 SQEEEQPRE
-179 LNEDLPQEEELSQ
+179 EDLS
-192 EEEHSQEV
+192 
-200 ELNEELPQE
+200 QE

-215 SLLDAELE
+215 SLLDAELQ

-231 ELPQEVNTPISE
+231 ELSQEVNTPISE

-259 DDIPETSEDNIS
+259 DDISETSEDNIS
-271 QTSEDDIPETSEDD
+271 QTSD
-285 IPETSEDNISQT
+285 
-297 SEDTISKTEEN
+297 DTISKTEEN
-308 GIPEEVGMLISH
+308 GIPEEVGILISH
-320 LKENGSAAEEI
+320 LKENESEAEEI

-337 KVKEEAEAP
+337 KVKEKAEVP

-358 EEKIVV
+358 EAKVV
-364 SQSDVE
+364 ASQSNVE
-370 NKKQSEYDETLDED
+370 DKKQPEYDETLDED
-384 EAYASDRHHFVIP
+384 EAYASDRHHLVIP
-397 KYVVALVCVV
+397 KYVVALVSVV

-454 VDTAKSVASLDDK
+454 VDTAKSVASSDDK
-467 TDAENAPVNG
+467 TDAENALANG

-487 SQLAMKKKAKQDSI
+487 AQLAMKKKAKQDSI
-501 RMAQANNAVKM
+501 RMTQANNAVKM
-512 AEKASEYLN
+512 AEKASVYLN

-534 VEKTV
+534 VEKTM
-539 TVKSGQTLAGLSKL
+539 TAKSGQTLAGLSKL

-573 SGQKVKIP
+573 PGQKVKIP

>member
-32 FIATMFEVAGAGIQE
+32 FIATMFEVAGDGIQE

-101 FAQFETVVVNDGVD
+101 FAQFETVVVNDGID

-120 EKFANMEREEELQL
+120 EKFANMEREEEELQL
-134 QKEQELQLLKGQE
+134 QKEQE

-152 VVQEEQNAEL
+152 VVQEEQNAEQ
-162 PQKAEL
+162 PQK
-168 SQEEEHSQEVE
+168 
-179 LNEDLPQEEELSQ
+179 EELSQ
-192 EEEHSQEV
+192 EEEQPREEEHSQKV
-200 ELNEELPQE
+200 ELNENLSQE

-215 SLLDAELE
+215 SLLDAELQ
-223 SQEGGQKD
+223 SQEGGQND
-231 ELPQEVNTPISE
+231 ELSQEVNTPISE

-249 SELKN
+249 SELKY

-259 DDIPETSEDNIS
+259 DDISETSEDNIS
-271 QTSEDDIPETSEDD
+271 QTSD
-285 IPETSEDNISQT
+285 
-297 SEDTISKTEEN
+297 DTISKTEEN
-308 GIPEEVGMLISH
+308 GIPEEVGILISH
-320 LKENGSAAEEI
+320 LKENESEAEEI

-337 KVKEEAEAP
+337 KVKEEAEVP
-346 KAAEAHVEKTPA
+346 KAAEAHVEKTP
-358 EEKIVV
+358 EEAKVVV
-364 SQSDVE
+364 SQSNVE
-370 NKKQSEYDETLDED
+370 NKKQPEYDETLDED
-384 EAYASDRHHFVIP
+384 EAYASDHHHLVIP
-397 KYVVALVCVV
+397 KYVVALVSVV

-454 VDTAKSVASLDDK
+454 VDTAKSVASSDDK
-467 TDAENAPVNG
+467 TDAENALANG

-487 SQLAMKKKAKQDSI
+487 AQLVMKKKAKQDSI

-512 AEKASEYLN
+512 AEKASVYLN

-539 TVKSGQTLAGLSKL
+539 TAKSGQTLAGLSKL

-573 SGQKVKIP
+573 PGQKVKIP

>member
-1 MEGRKMSKSSLSV
+1 MSKSSLSV

-32 FIATMFEVAGAGIQE
+32 FIATMFEVAGDGIQE

-87 FTPDNILKEIINKP
+87 FTPDNILKEIVNKP
-101 FAQFETVVVNDGVD
+101 FAQFETVVVNDGID
-115 FSDID
+115 FFDID
-120 EKFANMEREEELQL
+120 EKFANMEREEEELQL
-134 QKEQELQLLKGQE
+134 QKEQE

-152 VVQEEQNAEL
+152 VVQEEQNAEQ
-162 PQKAEL
+162 PQNEDL
-168 SQEEEHSQEVE
+168 SQEEEQ
-179 LNEDLPQEEELSQ
+179 P
-192 EEEHSQEV
+192 
-200 ELNEELPQE
+200 
-209 AKKSQE
+209 QE
-215 SLLDAELE
+215 SLLDAELQ

-231 ELPQEVNTPISE
+231 ELSQEANTPISE

-259 DDIPETSEDNIS
+259 DDISETSEDNIS
-271 QTSEDDIPETSEDD
+271 QTSD
-285 IPETSEDNISQT
+285 
-297 SEDTISKTEEN
+297 DTISKTEEN

-320 LKENGSAAEEI
+320 LKENKSEAEEI

-337 KVKEEAEAP
+337 KVKEEAEVP

-358 EEKIVV
+358 EAKVVV
-364 SQSDVE
+364 SQSNVE
-370 NKKQSEYDETLDED
+370 NKKQPEYDETLDED
-384 EAYASDRHHFVIP
+384 EAYASDRHHLVIP
-397 KYVVALVCVV
+397 KYVVALVSVV

-444 PKPKPKVVAP
+444 PKPKPTVVAP
-454 VDTAKSVASLDDK
+454 VDTAKSVASSDDK
-467 TDAENAPVNG
+467 TDAENVLANG

-487 SQLAMKKKAKQDSI
+487 AQLAMKKKAKQDSI

-512 AEKASEYLN
+512 AEKASVYLN

-539 TVKSGQTLAGLSKL
+539 TAKSGQTLAGLSKL

-573 SGQKVKIP
+573 PGQKVKIP
-581 KLELKRKGKKN
+581 KLKLKRKGKKN

>member
-1 MEGRKMSKSSLSV
+1 MSKSSLSV

-120 EKFANMEREEELQL
+120 EKFANMEREEEELQL
-134 QKEQELQLLKGQE
+134 QKEQEQQLQKEQVS
-147 CHDEE
+147 HDEE

-162 PQKAEL
+162 PRGEVL
-168 SQEEEHSQEVE
+168 SQEEEQPREEELSLEVE
-179 LNEDLPQEEELSQ
+179 LNGDLA
-192 EEEHSQEV
+192 
-200 ELNEELPQE
+200 QE
-209 AKKSQE
+209 AKKAQE
-215 SLLDAELE
+215 SLLDAELQ
-223 SQEGGQKD
+223 SQEGGLKD
-231 ELPQEVNTPISE
+231 ELSQEVNTPISE

-259 DDIPETSEDNIS
+259 DDISETSEDNIS
-271 QTSEDDIPETSEDD
+271 
-285 IPETSEDNISQT
+285 ETSEDNLSQT
-297 SEDTISKTEEN
+297 SDDTISKTEEN
-308 GIPEEVGMLISH
+308 SIPEEVGMLISH
-320 LKENGSAAEEI
+320 LKENESEAEEI

-337 KVKEEAEAP
+337 KVKEETEVP

-358 EEKIVV
+358 EAKVVV
-364 SQSDVE
+364 SQSNVE
-370 NKKQSEYDETLDED
+370 NKKQPEYDETLDED
-384 EAYASDRHHFVIP
+384 EAYASDRHHLVIP
-397 KYVVALVCVV
+397 KYVVALVSVV

-454 VDTAKSVASLDDK
+454 VDTAKSVASSDDK
-467 TDAENAPVNG
+467 TDAENVPANS

-487 SQLAMKKKAKQDSI
+487 AQLAMKKKAKQDSI

-539 TVKSGQTLAGLSKL
+539 TAKSGQTLAGLSKL
-553 YLGPGMECYMQ
+553 HLGPGMECYMQ

-573 SGQKVKIP
+573 PGQKVKIP

>member
-1 MEGRKMSKSSLSV
+1 MSKSSLSV

-32 FIATMFEVAGAGIQE
+32 FIATMFEVAGDGIQE

-101 FAQFETVVVNDGVD
+101 FAQFETVVVNDGID

-120 EKFANMEREEELQL
+120 EKFANMEREEEELQL
-134 QKEQELQLLKGQE
+134 QKEQE

-162 PQKAEL
+162 PQKEEL
-168 SQEEEHSQEVE
+168 FQEEEQPREEEHSQEFE
-179 LNEDLPQEEELSQ
+179 LNEDLS
-192 EEEHSQEV
+192 
-200 ELNEELPQE
+200 QE

-215 SLLDAELE
+215 SLLDAELQ

-231 ELPQEVNTPISE
+231 ELSREVNTPISE

-259 DDIPETSEDNIS
+259 DDISETSEDNIS
-271 QTSEDDIPETSEDD
+271 QTSD
-285 IPETSEDNISQT
+285 
-297 SEDTISKTEEN
+297 DTISKTEEN

-320 LKENGSAAEEI
+320 LKKNESEAEEI

-337 KVKEEAEAP
+337 KVKEEAEVP

-358 EEKIVV
+358 EAKVV
-364 SQSDVE
+364 ASQSNVE
-370 NKKQSEYDETLDED
+370 DKKQPEYAETLDED
-384 EAYASDRHHFVIP
+384 EAYASDHHHLVIP
-397 KYVVALVCVV
+397 KYVVALVSVV

-444 PKPKPKVVAP
+444 PKPKPTVVAP
-454 VDTAKSVASLDDK
+454 VDTAKSVASSDDK
-467 TDAENAPVNG
+467 TDAENVLANG

-487 SQLAMKKKAKQDSI
+487 AQLAMKKKAKQDSI

-512 AEKASEYLN
+512 AEKASVYLN

-539 TVKSGQTLAGLSKL
+539 TAKSGQTLAGLSKL

-573 SGQKVKIP
+573 PGQKVKIP

>member
-1 MEGRKMSKSSLSV
+1 MEGRKMNKSSLSV

-120 EKFANMEREEELQL
+120 EKFANMEREEELLL
-134 QKEQELQLLKGQE
+134 QKEQER
-147 CHDEE
+147 HDDE
-152 VVQEEQNAEL
+152 VVLEEQNAEQPQELDQNVRQSREEEQSQENL
-162 PQKAEL
+162 PDAEL
-168 SQEEEHSQEVE
+168 QSQENNLSDAELQSQENLSDAKLQSQDDGE
-179 LNEDLPQEEELSQ
+179 KNDL
-192 EEEHSQEV
+192 
-200 ELNEELPQE
+200 
-209 AKKSQE
+209 SQE
-215 SLLDAELE
+215 SLLNEELT
-223 SQEGGQKD
+223 QENNQKV
-231 ELPQEVNTPISE
+231 EQPQEVKSPISE
-243 ETVALS
+243 ENVALS

-254 AEISE
+254 V
-259 DDIPETSEDNIS
+259 ETSADDF
-271 QTSEDDIPETSEDD
+271 SET
-285 IPETSEDNISQT
+285 
-297 SEDTISKTEEN
+297 
-308 GIPEEVGMLISH
+308 
-320 LKENGSAAEEI
+320 
-331 ERVEEA
+331 
-337 KVKEEAEAP
+337 
-346 KAAEAHVEKTPA
+346 
-358 EEKIVV
+358 
-364 SQSDVE
+364 
-370 NKKQSEYDETLDED
+370 
-384 EAYASDRHHFVIP
+384 YASDHHHLVIP
-397 KYVVALVCVV
+397 KYVVALVSVV

-421 YGKMQAR
+421 YGRMQAR

-444 PKPKPKVVAP
+444 PKTKPTVVAP
-454 VDTAKSVASLDDK
+454 VDTAKSVASSDDK
-467 TDAENAPVNG
+467 TDAKNVLANG

-487 SQLAMKKKAKQDSI
+487 AQLAMKKKARQDSI

-539 TVKSGQTLAGLSKL
+539 TAKSGQTLAGLSKL

-573 SGQKVKIP
+573 TGQKVKIP

>member
-32 FIATMFEVAGAGIQE
+32 FIATMFEVAGDGIQE

-101 FAQFETVVVNDGVD
+101 FAQFETVVVNDGID

-120 EKFANMEREEELQL
+120 EKFANMEREEEQLQL
-134 QKEQELQLLKGQE
+134 QKEQE

-152 VVQEEQNAEL
+152 VVQEEQNAEQ
-162 PQKAEL
+162 PQKEEL
-168 SQEEEHSQEVE
+168 SQEEEQPREEEHSQEVE
-179 LNEDLPQEEELSQ
+179 LNEDLS
-192 EEEHSQEV
+192 
-200 ELNEELPQE
+200 QE

-215 SLLDAELE
+215 SLLDAELQ

-231 ELPQEVNTPISE
+231 ELSQEVNTPISE

-259 DDIPETSEDNIS
+259 DDISETSEDNIS
-271 QTSEDDIPETSEDD
+271 QTSD
-285 IPETSEDNISQT
+285 
-297 SEDTISKTEEN
+297 DTISKTEEN
-308 GIPEEVGMLISH
+308 GIPEEVGILISH
-320 LKENGSAAEEI
+320 LKENESEAEEI

-337 KVKEEAEAP
+337 KVKEEAEVP

-358 EEKIVV
+358 EAKVVV
-364 SQSDVE
+364 SQSNVE
-370 NKKQSEYDETLDED
+370 NKKQPEYDETLDED
-384 EAYASDRHHFVIP
+384 EAYASDHHHLVIP
-397 KYVVALVCVV
+397 KYVVALVSVV

-444 PKPKPKVVAP
+444 PKPKPTVVAP
-454 VDTAKSVASLDDK
+454 VDTAKSVASSDDK
-467 TDAENAPVNG
+467 TDAENALANG

-487 SQLAMKKKAKQDSI
+487 AQLAMKKKAKQDSI

-512 AEKASEYLN
+512 AEKASVYLN

-539 TVKSGQTLAGLSKL
+539 TAKSGQTLAGLSKH

-573 SGQKVKIP
+573 PGQKVKIP

>member
-32 FIATMFEVAGAGIQE
+32 FIATMFEVAGDGIQE

-101 FAQFETVVVNDGVD
+101 FAQFETVVVNDGID

-120 EKFANMEREEELQL
+120 EKFANMEREEEELQL
-134 QKEQELQLLKGQE
+134 QKEQE

-152 VVQEEQNAEL
+152 VVQEEQNAEQ
-162 PQKAEL
+162 PQKEEL
-168 SQEEEHSQEVE
+168 SQEEEQPREEEHSQEVE
-179 LNEDLPQEEELSQ
+179 LNEDLS
-192 EEEHSQEV
+192 
-200 ELNEELPQE
+200 QE

-215 SLLDAELE
+215 SLLDAELQ

-231 ELPQEVNTPISE
+231 ELSQEANTPISE

-259 DDIPETSEDNIS
+259 DDISETSEDNIS
-271 QTSEDDIPETSEDD
+271 QTSD
-285 IPETSEDNISQT
+285 
-297 SEDTISKTEEN
+297 DTISKTEEN

-320 LKENGSAAEEI
+320 LKENKSEAEEI

-337 KVKEEAEAP
+337 KVKEEAEVP
-346 KAAEAHVEKTPA
+346 KAAEAYVEETPA
-358 EEKIVV
+358 EAKVVV
-364 SQSDVE
+364 SQTNVE
-370 NKKQSEYDETLDED
+370 NKKQPEYDETLDED
-384 EAYASDRHHFVIP
+384 EAYASDRHHLVIP
-397 KYVVALVCVV
+397 KYVVALVSVV

-454 VDTAKSVASLDDK
+454 VDTAKSVASSDDK
-467 TDAENAPVNG
+467 TDAENVLANG
-477 AQANNEQTDH
+477 AQTNNEQTDH
-487 SQLAMKKKAKQDSI
+487 AQLAMKKKAKQDSI

-512 AEKASEYLN
+512 AEKASVYLN

-539 TVKSGQTLAGLSKL
+539 TAKSGQTLAGLSKL

-573 SGQKVKIP
+573 PGQKVKIP

>member
-1 MEGRKMSKSSLSV
+1 MSKSSLSV

-32 FIATMFEVAGAGIQE
+32 FIATMFEVAGDGIQE

-101 FAQFETVVVNDGVD
+101 FAQFETVVVNDGID

-120 EKFANMEREEELQL
+120 EKFANMEREEEELQL
-134 QKEQELQLLKGQE
+134 QKEQE

-152 VVQEEQNAEL
+152 LVQEEQNAEQ
-162 PQKAEL
+162 PQKEEL
-168 SQEEEHSQEVE
+168 SQVEELPREEDHSREVG
-179 LNEDLPQEEELSQ
+179 LNEDLS
-192 EEEHSQEV
+192 
-200 ELNEELPQE
+200 QE

-215 SLLDAELE
+215 SLLDAELQ

-231 ELPQEVNTPISE
+231 ELSQEVNTPISE

-259 DDIPETSEDNIS
+259 DDISETSEDNIS
-271 QTSEDDIPETSEDD
+271 QTSD
-285 IPETSEDNISQT
+285 
-297 SEDTISKTEEN
+297 DTISKTEEN

-320 LKENGSAAEEI
+320 LKKNESEAEEI

-337 KVKEEAEAP
+337 KVKEEAEVP
-346 KAAEAHVEKTPA
+346 KAAEAHVEKTP
-358 EEKIVV
+358 EEAKVV
-364 SQSDVE
+364 ASQSNVE
-370 NKKQSEYDETLDED
+370 NKKQPEYDETLDED
-384 EAYASDRHHFVIP
+384 EAYASDRHHLVIP
-397 KYVVALVCVV
+397 KYVVALVSVV

-444 PKPKPKVVAP
+444 PKPQPTVVAP
-454 VDTAKSVASLDDK
+454 VDTAKSVASSDDK
-467 TDAENAPVNG
+467 TDAENALANG

-487 SQLAMKKKAKQDSI
+487 AQLAMKKKAKQDSI

-512 AEKASEYLN
+512 AEKASVYLN

-539 TVKSGQTLAGLSKL
+539 TAKSGQTLAGLSKL

-573 SGQKVKIP
+573 PGQKVKIP

>member
-1 MEGRKMSKSSLSV
+1 MSKSSLSV

-32 FIATMFEVAGAGIQE
+32 FIATMFEVAGDGIQE

-87 FTPDNILKEIINKP
+87 FTPDNILKEIVNKP
-101 FAQFETVVVNDGVD
+101 FAQFETVVVNDGID

-120 EKFANMEREEELQL
+120 EKFANMEREEEELQL
-134 QKEQELQLLKGQE
+134 QKEQE

-152 VVQEEQNAEL
+152 VVQEEQNAEQ
-162 PQKAEL
+162 PQK
-168 SQEEEHSQEVE
+168 
-179 LNEDLPQEEELSQ
+179 EELSQ
-192 EEEHSQEV
+192 EEEQPREEEYSQKV
-200 ELNEELPQE
+200 ELNENLSQE

-215 SLLDAELE
+215 SLLDAELQ

-231 ELPQEVNTPISE
+231 ELSQEANTPISE
-243 ETVALS
+243 EMVALS

-259 DDIPETSEDNIS
+259 DDISETSEDNIS
-271 QTSEDDIPETSEDD
+271 QTSD
-285 IPETSEDNISQT
+285 
-297 SEDTISKTEEN
+297 DTISKTEEN

-320 LKENGSAAEEI
+320 LKKNESEAEEI

-337 KVKEEAEAP
+337 KVKEEAGVP
-346 KAAEAHVEKTPA
+346 KAAEAHVEKTP
-358 EEKIVV
+358 EEAKVV
-364 SQSDVE
+364 ASQSNVE
-370 NKKQSEYDETLDED
+370 NKKQPEYDETLDED
-384 EAYASDRHHFVIP
+384 EAYASDHHHLVIP
-397 KYVVALVCVV
+397 KYVVALVSVV

-454 VDTAKSVASLDDK
+454 VDTAKSVASSDDK
-467 TDAENAPVNG
+467 TDAANALANG

-487 SQLAMKKKAKQDSI
+487 AQLAMKKKAKQDSI

-512 AEKASEYLN
+512 AEKASVYLN

-539 TVKSGQTLAGLSKL
+539 TAKSGQTLAGLSKL

-573 SGQKVKIP
+573 PGQKVKIP